1 MALFK
6 NNIAL
11 KPPPPL
17 AVCLIMVK
25 AAPEELTA
33 FIDHKNPPPRDSSAP
48 KIEMKTVA
56 SETSNA
62 YAQVFHTDTK
72 YLPVCSFAFCFF
84 TWPSLP

>member
-1 MALFK
+1 MAIKMALFK

-33 FIDHKNPPPRDSSAP
+33 FIDHKKPPTTR
-48 KIEMKTVA
+48 
-56 SETSNA
+56 
-62 YAQVFHTDTK
+62 
-72 YLPVCSFAFCFF
+72 FF
-84 TWPSLP
+84 SPQN